1 MVYELEKLQKEIQK
15 KKDELDL
22 LIANNAKQ
30 DDIYIKSVEVDT
42 AIAIYLKATRQ
53 YDEENKRL
61 IGKYE
66 KLLEK
71 NYKEEIINMIK
82 KDVIE
87 KVGTVPKE
95 ELEHFCNNVYILC
108 SLKAHKIDEQEI
120 VKQVMYRNNIYLHEM
135 QQKGKVVDSNIS
147 KVELKFYTKLK
158 NKYVKIIKERI

>member
-1 MVYELEKLQKEIQK
+1 MVYKLEKLQKEIQK

-22 LIANNAKQ
+22 LIANNGKQ
-30 DDIYIKSVEVDT
+30 DDIYIKSIELDS
-42 AIAIYLKATRQ
+42 AIAVYLKATRQ

-71 NYKEEIINMIK
+71 DYKEEIITMIK
-82 KDVIE
+82 KDVLE
-87 KVGTVPKE
+87 KVGDVSDE

-120 VKQVMYRNNIYLHEM
+120 VKQVMYRNNIFLHEM
-135 QQKGKVVDSNIS
+135 QQKGKVLDSSIS
-147 KVELKFYTKLK
+147 NVELKFYTKLK